1 MNDSG
6 TPQPSPLSPQ
16 RLAAALALLMFAL
29 CLVIG
34 VVQAGNTFTTAVGR
48 ALVAMAGTFVIGLI
62 AGAMGQKMLDDN
74 AKIEAEKLKENEAK
88 SVMEDR

>member
-1 MNDSG
+1 M
-6 TPQPSPLSPQ
+6 TPTQPNGLSPR
-16 RLAAALALLMFAL
+16 RLAGALALLVFAL

-34 VVQAGNTFTTAVGR
+34 VMQAGNTFTTAVWR

-62 AGAMGQKMLDDN
+62 TGAMAQKVLNDN
-74 AKIEAEKLKENEAK
+74 ADSEAEKLKQNEVK

>member
-1 MNDSG
+1 MSSSQHNG
-6 TPQPSPLSPQ
+6 ISPQ
-16 RLAAALALLMFAL
+16 RLAAVLALLMFAL

-34 VVQAGNTFTTAVGR
+34 VLRAGNTFTTAVWR

-62 AGAMGQKMLDDN
+62 AGAMGQKVLDDN
-74 AKIEAEKLKENEAK
+74 ARSEAEKLKESEAK